1 MSMGREKLP
10 AAVPERQNALAR
22 ALFLSKYLAVRIIPG
37 VKYRELVRVIVFST
51 LEGKNFY
58 PEHICV
64 CNMLKDVI
72 QSTYVCTIC

>member
-37 VKYRELVRVIVFST
+37 VKYEELVRVIVFLT
-51 LEGKNFY
+51 LGGKNCY
-58 PEHICV
+58 PEHI
-64 CNMLKDVI
+64 
-72 QSTYVCTIC
+72 Q